1 MTTTKDVR
9 PHEADILCYS
19 FFPFKNKRYMHF
31 EGLLIG
37 ACTFLIIGLFHPL
50 VIKMEYYWG
59 TKLWWTWLLAGI
71 IPDYRKHHR
80 FCHPRLILFLCLLG
94 NWRTVRAGKTGAE
107 RVVPTQSQTEIQVG

>member
-1 MTTTKDVR
+1 MSGHVR
-9 PHEADILCYS
+9 RAS
-19 FFPFKNKRYMHF
+19 FAIRFSIYNLRYMHF

-71 IPDYRKHHR
+71 IGLVISLVIDNITVSAILGSWFPRNPKRKYKWDEDDKDN
-80 FCHPRLILFLCLLG
+80 L
-94 NWRTVRAGKTGAE
+94 
-107 RVVPTQSQTEIQVG
+107 